1 VVVQAAVQVAETA
14 ADAQVI
20 AAAFDQ
26 SELLFQTSLK
36 L

>member
-1 VVVQAAVQVAETA
+1 VQAAVQVAETAA